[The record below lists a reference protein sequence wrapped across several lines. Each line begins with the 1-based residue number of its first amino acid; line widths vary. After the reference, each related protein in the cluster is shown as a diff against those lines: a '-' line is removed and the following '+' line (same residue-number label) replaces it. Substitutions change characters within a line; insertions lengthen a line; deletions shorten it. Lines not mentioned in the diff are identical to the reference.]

1 MINNIL
7 DEIWGVRTEPCGL
20 RRDEPNWREV
30 CFQINV
36 SIYLN
41 YDACPSSMIQ
51 IYKWICN
58 PKKGLD
64 CGHGIGSQQR
74 RPNDEQTTET
84 PFLSRCHMILMFKT
98 VSGSHYS
105 IFISYLL
112 LQVWAGAT
120 WWFFRNRFRIALF
133 VSYLLLQVCP
143 YKIQPEKQGKLIW
156 ITGPPGLGMKLF
168 FFHLD
173 FHFLNILQS
182 NFSQLPFTHL
192 PMAFLGTKLLQYGFS
207 FKLAGFPCYHVV
219 YFSQRKVNE
228 RSASGT
234 KTWLCFLWGRL
245 LFHHEVTFSLTTVV
259 INCISPGIL
268 SSL

>member
-1 MINNIL
+1 MGM
-7 DEIWGVRTEPCGL
+7 DHSGGGRTTSK
-20 RRDEPNWREV
+20 R
-30 CFQINV
+30 
-36 SIYLN
+36 
-41 YDACPSSMIQ
+41 
-51 IYKWICN
+51 
-58 PKKGLD
+58 
-64 CGHGIGSQQR
+64 R
-74 RPNDEQTTET
+74 RPH
-84 PFLSRCHMILMFKT
+84 S
-98 VSGSHYS
+98 
-105 IFISYLL
+105 
-112 LQVWAGAT
+112 WAGAT
-120 WWFFRNRFRIALF
+120 WFFSKRLALF

-168 FFHLD
+168 FFHHLD

-182 NFSQLPFTHL
+182 YFSQLPFTHL

-207 FKLAGFPCYHVV
+207 FKLTGFPSYHVV

-245 LFHHEVTFSLTTVV
+245 LFHHEVTFSLTTVL

>member
-1 MINNIL
+1 MGM
-7 DEIWGVRTEPCGL
+7 DHGRGGRTTSK
-20 RRDEPNWREV
+20 R
-30 CFQINV
+30 
-36 SIYLN
+36 
-41 YDACPSSMIQ
+41 
-51 IYKWICN
+51 
-58 PKKGLD
+58 
-64 CGHGIGSQQR
+64 R
-74 RPNDEQTTET
+74 RPH
-84 PFLSRCHMILMFKT
+84 S
-98 VSGSHYS
+98 
-105 IFISYLL
+105 
-112 LQVWAGAT
+112 WAGAT
-120 WWFFRNRFRIALF
+120 LWFFRNCFRLALF
-133 VSYLLLQVCP
+133 ISYLLLQVCP

-156 ITGPPGLGMKLF
+156 ITGPPGLGMKQF

-207 FKLAGFPCYHVV
+207 FKLTGFPSYHVD